1 MFPHELEGYR
11 KTLEQL
17 AENNISPCF
26 ILFVTLNLNP
36 DILDWCNT
44 SSTKKSIVSLFD
56 KINSDFPQFRKI
68 TITTFD
74 KKSTGVNAHRIY
86 TYEKFKNFDYIF
98 FLDTDLVFSNQ
109 IIKSYLSAFEELKNK
124 KGWYIITPEV
134 LRLWD
139 TTWDCLVNKHF
150 INNNLNSYKNTNI
163 DQVHHDVRSDNRKLR
178 INQTIK
184 FAGGWFTCFQPNL
197 LNFIGI
203 PSSFG
208 GYGPDDTYIMACIQ
222 KLKTKGY
229 IIDQYIIENE
239 IVTER
244 PVESSLD
251 VKLKISAKEQ
261 RELAMTRF
269 YSELNKFSKK
279 L

>member
-1 MFPHELEGYR
+1 
-11 KTLEQL
+11 
-17 AENNISPCF
+17 
-26 ILFVTLNLNP
+26 
-36 DILDWCNT
+36 
-44 SSTKKSIVSLFD
+44 
-56 KINSDFPQFRKI
+56 
-68 TITTFD
+68 
-74 KKSTGVNAHRIY
+74 
-86 TYEKFKNFDYIF
+86 
-98 FLDTDLVFSNQ
+98 
-109 IIKSYLSAFEELKNK
+109 
-124 KGWYIITPEV
+124 
-134 LRLWD
+134 
-139 TTWDCLVNKHF
+139 
-150 INNNLNSYKNTNI
+150 
-163 DQVHHDVRSDNRKLR
+163 
-178 INQTIK
+178 
-184 FAGGWFTCFQPNL
+184 L

-261 RELAMTRF
+261 RELAMTKF